1 MSLTRKLLESLDIDS
16 NKVSTIIEAHAET
29 VDALKEQIET
39 AKNEAKAN
47 AEASKELEKVQAEL
61 DDLKAK
67 GGDWQKK
74 YEDEHNAFEAYKNE
88 LTAKEELT
96 NKKSAYRALLQEA
109 GITETALDKI
119 VKLADLKGIELE
131 DGKIKDADKLTE
143 QIKTEWSEFIVNTQT
158 RGARTQTPPKTDP
171 NIKTKEEIMAI
182 KDPSARQK
190 AIAEHLDLFTN
201 K

>member
-61 DDLKAK
+61 NDLKAK

-143 QIKTEWSEFIVNTQT
+143 QIKTEWSEFIVSTQT

>member
-1 MSLTRKLLESLDIDS
+1 MWQ
-16 NKVSTIIEAHAET
+16 VSTIIEAHAET

-47 AEASKELEKVQAEL
+47 AEASKELKKVQAEL

-74 YEDEHNAFEAYKNE
+74 YEDEHEAFEAYKNE
-88 LTAKEELT
+88 LTAKEELAS
-96 NKKSAYRALLQEA
+96 KRSAYRSLLKDN
-109 GITETALDKI
+109 GIAETAIDKI
-119 VKLADLKGIELE
+119 AKLADLKEIELE
-131 DGKIKDADKLTE
+131 DGKIKDADKLAE
-143 QIKTEWSEFIVNTQT
+143 QIKAEWSEFIVST
-158 RGARTQTPPKTDP
+158 RVAGAKTPQPPKTDP

-190 AIAEHLDLFTN
+190 AIAENLALFTN